1 MKINV
6 GDVFELQSLTVR
18 IQESIE
24 GELFRCEILN
34 PIDLSVKKSDYY
46 VAKWEIDRFGKRL

>member
-18 IQESIE
+18 IQECIE
-24 GELFRCEILN
+24 GKLFRCDILN

-46 VAKWEIDRFGKRL
+46 VAKWEIDRFGKRV

>member
-6 GDVFELQSLTVR
+6 GDVFELQSMTVR
-18 IQESIE
+18 IQECIE
-24 GELFRCEILN
+24 GNLFRCDILN

-46 VAKWEIDRFGKRL
+46 VAKWEIDRFGKRV